1 LASWFGLALI
11 ISHKNTKKILRR
23 IGMIYKQKIGA
34 IAMALLLVIAS
45 MAMIGAPTASATP
58 PPGTGSLTTSI
69 FQTIA
74 GVGTFA
80 GTLNLTNFAVVNG
93 VINAV
98 GTISGTLTALDGT
111 VSTLANSPISIPL
124 ASFTGT
130 CTILTLHTGA
140 IALNLLGLN
149 VSLAPIDLVITA
161 TAAPG
166 NLLGNLL
173 CAVAH
178 LLDSNASLGAITN
191 LLNQILGAIRL

>member
-1 LASWFGLALI
+1 
-11 ISHKNTKKILRR
+11 
-23 IGMIYKQKIGA
+23 MIHKQKIGA
-34 IAMALLLVIAS
+34 VAMALLLVMAS
-45 MAMIGAPTASATP
+45 MAMVGAPTASAAP
-58 PPGTGSLTTSI
+58 PPTTGSLTTAI
-69 FQTIA
+69 MQVIP

-80 GTLNLTNFAVVNG
+80 GTLTVTSFAIVNG
-93 VINAV
+93 VVNAV

-149 VSLAPIDLVITA
+149 VSLAPIDLVIAA

>member
-1 LASWFGLALI
+1 MI
-11 ISHKNTKKILRR
+11 HKQR
-23 IGMIYKQKIGA
+23 IGA
-34 IAMALLLVIAS
+34 VAMALLLVLAS
-45 MAMIGAPTASATP
+45 MAMVGAPAASATP
-58 PPGTGSLTTSI
+58 APTTGSLTTSI
-69 FQTIA
+69 MQTIA
-74 GVGTFA
+74 GAGTFA
-80 GTLNLTNFAVVNG
+80 GTLTVNSFALVNG

-98 GTISGTLTALDGT
+98 GAISGTFTALDGT
-111 VSTLANSPISIPL
+111 VSTITGQAISIPL
-124 ASFTGT
+124 TSFTGN

-178 LLDSNASLGAITN
+178 LLDANNATLGAITS
-191 LLNQILGAIRL
+191 LLNQILGAIHL

>member
-1 LASWFGLALI
+1 
-11 ISHKNTKKILRR
+11 
-23 IGMIYKQKIGA
+23 MIHKQKIGA
-34 IAMALLLVIAS
+34 IVMALLLVMAS
-45 MAMIGAPTASATP
+45 MAIVGAPIASAAP
-58 PPGTGSLTTSI
+58 PPTTGSLTTSI
-69 FQTIA
+69 MQVIP

-80 GTLNLTNFAVVNG
+80 GTLTVTSFAIVNG

-98 GTISGTLTALDGT
+98 GTISGTLTPVEGA
-111 VSTLANSPISIPL
+111 VSTITNQPISIPL

-140 IALNLLGLN
+140 IALSLLGLN